1 MATIKTAISLYD
13 GVTGPMRSMVKVMD
27 TVISGFERMG
37 AASNSAVNVSEM
49 MSARAELTKLS
60 GQLDTIES
68 SIASANDRQKQ
79 LNQSFRNGTSSA
91 NGLLQKV
98 KNLAI
103 AYGGMQAVSKLVGL
117 SDQLTGTKARLNFL
131 VDDGGSVAE
140 LESQIMASA
149 QRSRSYYL
157 DTASL
162 LWPCI
167 YKKTQ

>member
-79 LNQSFRNGTSSA
+79 LNQSFRNGTSAA

-98 KNLAI
+98 KIWLLPMA
-103 AYGGMQAVSKLVGL
+103 GCRL
-117 SDQLTGTKARLNFL
+117 S
-131 VDDGGSVAE
+131 
-140 LESQIMASA
+140 ASW
-149 QRSRSYYL
+149 SDCPIS
-157 DTASL
+157 
-162 LWPCI
+162 
-167 YKKTQ
+167 